1 MSHVCITKVK
11 DPDIYNAVKSCFSEI
26 ITDELLNGV
35 RKILI
40 KPNLLNSSPAHT
52 GVTTD
57 LRIIESLIG
66 ILREKNIKEIIIGEG
81 SFEDTEKV
89 FKALEVYRLEKFG
102 AKVVNFEEDEWIVVE
117 SPLKLALKHF
127 HLPKTVMDCDLIIN
141 IAKMKTHS
149 DTGVSLGIKN
159 LLGCILKRE
168 RMAGH
173 IMGIEKT
180 ILDVFSYLTE
190 NKRMVSVID
199 GIYAL
204 EGRLGP
210 ANGNPVK
217 MDLIIA
223 GTDSVAVDAASVR
236 IMGYSPERIR
246 HILLAS
252 GFGFGEIEN
261 YEVSGESIENVKRR
275 FDMPPRI
282 PSFRS
287 YLLSYLMEE
296 FFKKIPYPKFEER
309 CTRCESC
316 ALSCPI
322 GNITLINSKVNI
334 DEKECIGCMVCIEAC
349 RRGVLD
355 YRVQHELIY
364 GVGRFVYKLVLRGD

>member
-1 MSHVCITKVK
+1 M
-11 DPDIYNAVKSCFSEI
+11 
-26 ITDELLNGV
+26 
-35 RKILI
+35 
-40 KPNLLNSSPAHT
+40 
-52 GVTTD
+52 
-57 LRIIESLIG
+57 
-66 ILREKNIKEIIIGEG
+66 
-81 SFEDTEKV
+81 
-89 FKALEVYRLEKFG
+89 
-102 AKVVNFEEDEWIVVE
+102 
-117 SPLKLALKHF
+117 KLALKRF

-141 IAKMKTHS
+141 VAKMKTHS
-149 DTGVSLGIKN
+149 ETGVSLGIKN

-223 GTDSVAVDAASVR
+223 GTDPVAVDAASVR
-236 IMGYSPERIR
+236 IMGYKPQRIR
-246 HILLAS
+246 HIMLAS
-252 GFGFGEIEN
+252 GFGFGEMEN

-275 FDMPPRI
+275 FEMPPRI

-296 FFKKIPYPKFEER
+296 FFRKIPYPKFEER
-309 CTRCESC
+309 CTGCESC

-322 GNITLINSKVNI
+322 GNIGIEDGKVNII

-349 RRGVLD
+349 KRGVLD

-364 GVGRFVYKLVLRGD
+364 GVGRRIYRLGEFVTK